1 MNIAVYCGASLGK
14 DTKYKELAAE
24 VGKWIADSGH
34 TLVYGGGKI
43 GLMGVVADAVL
54 ERGGKVIGVIPEF
67 LSTKEQ
73 RHDGVTEMI
82 TTKTMSER
90 KNKMLDLSQAYIAL
104 PGGTG
109 TLEEIVEAVSLLML
123 NMSNG
128 PCIFMNQDGYY
139 DLLNDML
146 EKMICEEFLPRE
158 CKEKIVF
165 AAGLKDV
172 KAVID
177 E

>member
-1 MNIAVYCGASLGK
+1 MGG
-14 DTKYKELAAE
+14 DPKYARLAKE
-24 VGKWIADSGH
+24 VGKWISESGH

-54 ERGGKVIGVIPEF
+54 EGDGKVIGVIPEF

-73 RHDGVTEMI
+73 RHDGVAEMI

-90 KNKMLDLSQAYIAL
+90 KVKMLELSRAYIAL

-123 NMSNG
+123 DMSNG
-128 PCIFMNQDGYY
+128 PCIFINQDGFYNSLI
-139 DLLNDML
+139 DLLD
-146 EKMICEEFLPRE
+146 KMVEEGFLPQNL
-158 CKEKIVF
+158 KEKIVF
-165 AAGLKDV
+165 ADDISVMKNVVSEHSKSVG
-172 KAVID
+172 